1 VMGVSV
7 STLIRIAGGHLRGS
21 PGVLLAA
28 ARVAGV
34 PVERIISTTLS
45 VANTCPTC
53 GRST

>member
-1 VMGVSV
+1 MSVGV

-21 PGVLLAA
+21 PGVLLQA

-34 PVERIISTTLS
+34 PLERMLSTALN
-45 VANTCPTC
+45 VAGTCPHC